1 MKIIKSRRAVG
12 EGGCREG
19 RKEGEDVSVLHVL
32 IWYGVQLEHVYSLL
46 CGEACT
52 QAHWEIN
59 EGLGGFIIITYIYY
73 IRDTVK
79 IARFCWSIKND

>member
-46 CGEACT
+46 CSEACT

-59 EGLGGFIIITYIYY
+59 EGLGGFILHIFTISGTLSKLQDFAG
-73 IRDTVK
+73 R
-79 IARFCWSIKND
+79 